1 MGARVPMGRRTGGA
15 GLKRLL
21 DHLCG
26 LLAAVAL
33 FAIMALT
40 LFDVAGR
47 KLLSQ
52 SIPGSLELTE
62 ILMVVV
68 IFAAM
73 PLVSLHG
80 EHVVFD
86 SLDSLMPAWLR
97 RLQQG
102 VVDLACAGAL
112 GGLAWLMGEKAL
124 QMASYGD
131 TTAQL
136 QLPLGPFVMLM
147 AVLCGVTALVHL
159 LLMLAP
165 AAHHHIGVDEPE
177 MPAGGAT

>member
-1 MGARVPMGRRTGGA
+1 M
-15 GLKRLL
+15 KRLL
-21 DHLCG
+21 DALCG
-26 LLAAVAL
+26 LLAGVAL

-40 LFDVAGR
+40 LVDVAGR

-52 SIPGSLELTE
+52 SVPGSLELTE

-86 SLDSLMPAWLR
+86 SLDAHMPRGLL
-97 RLQQG
+97 RLQQAA
-102 VVDLACAGAL
+102 VDLLVCGAL
-112 GGLAWLMGEKAL
+112 LGLAWLMWDKAVA
-124 QMASYGD
+124 MASYGD

-136 QLPLGPFVMLM
+136 KLPLGPFVKLM
-147 AVLCGVTALVHL
+147 SVLCAVTALIHL
-159 LLMLAP
+159 LLLIKP
-165 AAHHHIGVDEPE
+165 VAHHHPGVDEPG
-177 MPAGGAT
+177 PLPGGVT

>member
-1 MGARVPMGRRTGGA
+1 M
-15 GLKRLL
+15 KRLL
-21 DHLCG
+21 DGLCG
-26 LLAAVAL
+26 SLAAVAL
-33 FAIMALT
+33 FAIMGLT
-40 LFDVAGR
+40 LADVLGR
-47 KLLSQ
+47 KLFSH
-52 SIPGSLELTE
+52 SITGSLELTE

-68 IFAAM
+68 IFAAL

-86 SLDSLMPAWLR
+86 SLDHLMPPWLR

-112 GGLAWLMGEKAL
+112 GALAWLMWDKAL
-124 QMASYGD
+124 RLASYGD

-136 QLPLGPFVMLM
+136 KLPLGPFVQLM

-159 LLMLAP
+159 LLVLKP
-165 AAHHHIGVDEPE
+165 AGHRHIGVDDAPAA
-177 MPAGGAT
+177 PAGGSAR

>member
-1 MGARVPMGRRTGGA
+1 MKRV
-15 GLKRLL
+15 L
-21 DHLCG
+21 DLLCG
-26 LLAAVAL
+26 LLAALAL

-40 LFDVAGR
+40 LVDVLGR

-52 SIPGSLELTE
+52 SVTGSLEVTE

-68 IFAAM
+68 IFAAL

-86 SLDSLMPAWLR
+86 SLDHLMPAWLR

-102 VVDLACAGAL
+102 LVDLACAAAL
-112 GGLAWLMGEKAL
+112 GALAWLMWDKAR

-136 QLPLGPFVMLM
+136 QLPMGPFVGLM
-147 AVLCGVTALVHL
+147 AVLCGLTALVHL
-159 LLMLAP
+159 LLLLRP
-165 AAHHHIGVDEPE
+165 SVQDPGGVDGSAG
-177 MPAGGAT
+177 PAGGAT

>member
-1 MGARVPMGRRTGGA
+1 M
-15 GLKRLL
+15 KRLL
-21 DHLCG
+21 DGLCG

-40 LFDVAGR
+40 LADVLGR
-47 KLLSQ
+47 KLFSH
-52 SIPGSLELTE
+52 SITGSLELTE

-68 IFAAM
+68 IFAALPM
-73 PLVSLHG
+73 VTLHG

-86 SLDSLMPAWLR
+86 SFDHLMPPWLS

-102 VVDLACAGAL
+102 VVDLCCAGAL
-112 GGLAWLMGEKAL
+112 GGLAWLMWDKAT

-136 QLPLGPFVMLM
+136 QLPLGPFVQLM
-147 AVLCGVTALVHL
+147 AVLCGVAALVHL
-159 LLMLAP
+159 LLLLQP
-165 AAHHHIGVDEPE
+165 AGHHHVGVDDRPDQTARGT
-177 MPAGGAT
+177 P

>member
-1 MGARVPMGRRTGGA
+1 M
-15 GLKRLL
+15 KRLL
-21 DHLCG
+21 DGLCG

-40 LFDVAGR
+40 LVDVLGR
-47 KLLSQ
+47 KLASH

-68 IFAAM
+68 IFAAL

-86 SLDSLMPAWLR
+86 SLDSVLPTWLR
-97 RLQQG
+97 RLQQA
-102 VVDLACAGAL
+102 VVDLGCAAAL
-112 GGLAWLMGEKAL
+112 AGLAWLMWDKATA
-124 QMASYGD
+124 MASYGD

-136 QLPLGPFVMLM
+136 HLPLGPFVQLM
-147 AVLCGVTALVHL
+147 AVLCGLTALVHL
-159 LLMLAP
+159 LLLLQP
-165 AAHHHIGVDEPE
+165 ANVHRIGVDDDAPE
-177 MPAGGAT
+177 LPGGGAT

>member
-1 MGARVPMGRRTGGA
+1 M
-15 GLKRLL
+15 KRLL
-21 DHLCG
+21 DGLCG

-40 LFDVAGR
+40 LFDVLGR

-68 IFAAM
+68 IFAAL

-80 EHVVFD
+80 EHVLFD
-86 SLDSLMPAWLR
+86 SFDHLMPAWLR
-97 RLQQG
+97 RLQQAL
-102 VVDLACAGAL
+102 VDLGCAAAL
-112 GGLAWLMGEKAL
+112 GGLAWLMWDKAAA
-124 QMASYGD
+124 MASYGD

-136 QLPLGPFVMLM
+136 QLPLGPFVQLM
-147 AVLCGVTALVHL
+147 AVLCAVTALVHL
-159 LLMLAP
+159 MLLLQP
-165 AAHHHIGVDEPE
+165 TGAHRIGVDESSDL
-177 MPAGGAT
+177 PAGGAT

>member
-1 MGARVPMGRRTGGA
+1 M
-15 GLKRLL
+15 KRLL
-21 DHLCG
+21 DGLCG

-40 LFDVAGR
+40 LFDVLGR

-68 IFAAM
+68 IFAAL

-80 EHVVFD
+80 EHVLFD
-86 SLDSLMPAWLR
+86 SLDHLLPAWLR
-97 RLQQG
+97 RLQQAL
-102 VVDLACAGAL
+102 VDLVCAGAL
-112 GGLAWLMGEKAL
+112 GGLAWLMWDKAD

-136 QLPLGPFVMLM
+136 HLPLGPFVHLM
-147 AVLCGVTALVHL
+147 AVLCGLTALVHL
-159 LLMLAP
+159 LLLLQP
-165 AAHHHIGVDEPE
+165 TDAHRIGVDDDAPE
-177 MPAGGAT
+177 LPSGGAT

>member
-1 MGARVPMGRRTGGA
+1 MKRV
-15 GLKRLL
+15 L
-21 DHLCG
+21 DLLCG
-26 LLAAVAL
+26 LLAALAL

-40 LFDVAGR
+40 LVDVAGR

-52 SIPGSLELTE
+52 SVTGSLEVTE

-68 IFAAM
+68 IFAAL
-73 PLVSLHG
+73 PLVSLRG

-86 SLDSLMPAWLR
+86 SLDHLMPAWLR

-102 VVDLACAGAL
+102 LVDLACAAAL
-112 GGLAWLMGEKAL
+112 GGLAWLMWDKAR

-136 QLPLGPFVMLM
+136 QLPMGPFVGLM
-147 AVLCGVTALVHL
+147 AVLCGLTALVHL
-159 LLMLAP
+159 LLLLQP
-165 AAHHHIGVDEPE
+165 TAHHHVGVDEPAG
-177 MPAGGAT
+177 PAGGAT